1 MIAMADNYVSKLN
14 GRPLKDTKARE
25 RLSTTI
31 HAVLTSAEMDAIIA
45 NATSANVGSFYMYLG
60 ESTASYKKG
69 SVYKIGEV

>member
-1 MIAMADNYVSKLN
+1 MIAMIDNYVSTIN
-14 GRPLKDTKARE
+14 GHKLKDKEAHE
-25 RLSTTI
+25 RLNTTI
-31 HAVLTSAEMDAIIA
+31 RAVLTSAEMDAIIA